1 VWYLWLS
8 NVIQK
13 GGHYM
18 KRIKIKPRNVNMDT
32 IRLDNGTF
40 LYPGDSI
47 ATEPCPNWLRRRME
61 FNIRQNARRS
71 NVVFPLRQK
80 VAREML
86 EEHNIPFIRLTL
98 KQLKAIN
105 ESNN

>member
-1 VWYLWLS
+1 
-8 NVIQK
+8 
-13 GGHYM
+13 M
-18 KRIKIKPRNVNMDT
+18 KKHKKYKPRNVNMDT
-32 IRLDNGTF
+32 IRLEDRTF

-47 ATEPCPNWLRRRME
+47 ATVPCPNWLRRRME

-86 EEHNIPFIRLTL
+86 EEYDIPFLRP
-98 KQLKAIN
+98 KGN
-105 ESNN
+105 

>member
-1 VWYLWLS
+1 
-8 NVIQK
+8 
-13 GGHYM
+13 M
-18 KRIKIKPRNVNMDT
+18 KRVKVKPRKINMD
-32 IRLDNGTF
+32 IVRLEDGIF

-47 ATEPCPNWLRRRME
+47 ATVSCPNWLRRRME

-86 EEHNIPFIRLTL
+86 EEFNIPFLRLGR
-98 KQLKAIN
+98 N
-105 ESNN
+105 